1 MTRLTIL
8 NTNEKRKSVYIP
20 EVLFDPDLLLSLQL
34 FLLGVLFSHEAFL
47 ATNLTG
53 PEALSKL
60 DIYRGEDEM
69 ILPLKPELFDKYVFR
84 KAVKGLTGYEISD
97 EPIPYGTMARWVKRV
112 GELLGLEVPTIPYNL
127 RYNAANAFDNNSTIV
142 FPGCLDLR

>member
-1 MTRLTIL
+1 M
-8 NTNEKRKSVYIP
+8 
-20 EVLFDPDLLLSLQL
+20 LFDPDLLLSMQI

-47 ATNLTG
+47 ATDLAG

-69 ILPLKPELFDKYVFR
+69 IIPLKPELRDKYIFR

-112 GELLGLEVPTIPYNL
+112 GELMGLEVPTIPYNL
-127 RYNAANAFDNNSTIV
+127 RYNAANEFDNNSTLG
-142 FPGCLDLR
+142 FPECLRLH